1 MYAYPE
7 MKQTQMRERIAET
20 QADDQR
26 SKKACQGGTILT
38 FLFLVVGIVGALYMT
53 MSGDSEPTQPPKR
66 ATRSTKSRFKQP
78 DPITPTK
85 PDAKVLETKPNV
97 TPQKLKPKV
106 QSYPKKAK
114 VSLKKP
120 IQVVSASE
128 EAPPSSEEGS
138 PRRAGKVSKAP
149 SKAKT
154 SKKASEEG
162 AGKTSKAPSK
172 VRTPKKASEESKST
186 RQPPPKVL
194 TRDAILNE
202 FQKEDPN
209 DTWENCTYHFL
220 VRKKKT
226 LVHSPL
232 SIYKCPIKDEC
243 TQYAIHLQE
252 ERNSHKYSN

>member
-1 MYAYPE
+1 
-7 MKQTQMRERIAET
+7 MKQKQMRERIAET
-20 QADDQR
+20 HADDQR

-38 FLFLVVGIVGALYMT
+38 FLFLVIGVVGTLYMT
-53 MSGDSEPTQPPKR
+53 MSGDSEPTPPPR
-66 ATRSTKSRFKQP
+66 ETPRTKSRFKQP
-78 DPITPTK
+78 DPITPAT

-97 TPQKLKPKV
+97 TAQKLKPK
-106 QSYPKKAK
+106 SNPKTK
-114 VSLKKP
+114 VSLIKKP
-120 IQVVSASE
+120 KVSASE
-128 EAPPSSEEGS
+128 EATPSSEEGP

-154 SKKASEEG
+154 PKASEEG
-162 AGKTSKAPSK
+162 AGKASKAPSK
-172 VRTPKKASEESKST
+172 AKTPKKASEESKST

-194 TRDAILNE
+194 TRDAILKE

-209 DTWENCTYHFL
+209 DTWENCTYYFL

-232 SIYKCPIKDEC
+232 SIYKCPIKDKC